1 MNDRHSN
8 RATRSARAR
17 RPVRR
22 ERQPVIPAP
31 QGALPLPA
39 VPVLRTATSAPS
51 SAVSVVASLLRSADA
66 APDRPPPPLEQRL
79 DSQLSIQATE
89 FQPQQE
95 NLESLTTPMLDHAEL
110 VRGEGT
116 PIDAVTTVN
125 RRPPTTVRR
134 ARGAGAHLLPIQP
147 GAVFMQET
155 PIRRGVFVAVTPARS
170 ASVASEATPHT
181 WSGAHVQT
189 EHGALP
195 SPYGQGYADHLSTT
209 ATRSTTSSAR
219 PVDTPYAT
227 DRGHEPRQ
235 APRQRS
241 DVPDWRVPRQ
251 AHDLPSEGERPAAGS
266 AGPSFSLSSIGGE
279 TGVSAGPSFSL
290 SSIGGETDGLSA
302 HTHSMHHAS
311 SPVTRT
317 ITELPNTMLG
327 RGATPSMAP
336 TAPRPSPV
344 VTERTPSLR
353 MTVPNDSYG
362 PAPPPLPIAQD
373 VGGSEGPEQQVSQ
386 SRPPS
391 SATGSERQSG
401 SQIPIRHVEFSPGSV
416 AFAEPVIR
424 EGSRRQRRRDRLE
437 TYMNS
442 GGLPRRSGSLP
453 LTDLHSGAGGAGM
466 LPPAIRPASTENS
479 AAAIQQQIA
488 TYLQSY
494 HQQLLLQY
502 PAVFSPAPST
512 PLPEVPPASSPPP
525 PEPESSS
532 SSAKSEPPPVP
543 SDPSPSPPPSE
554 GDHPALVVLLWT
566 QEGESFWLTTKF
578 SGISVDFGDGAK
590 YRFRL
595 PSARLSGAATEM
607 DSVWSTL
614 HYVGLNIQ
622 DLAAYG
628 AVRVPERLD
637 VEEGLAYSLLV
648 TRAQVT
654 AARKAT
660 DQRSVQR
667 RLPMFAWVTIPST
680 ALESD
685 ITEFDPLGIQAWTML
700 TSTEAYL
707 FRDIPSNDRVG
718 TATPASAA
726 PPVILARPSAVSE
739 RSAALPV
746 GMLPIHS
753 AMSQFPGHHDLM
765 GEASPETVY
774 RESKTVADIL
784 KLVKNVPRYPDTDD
798 LVSTDA
804 DISALPPFTGALTD
818 LVSHGVVKFALARMS
833 AYKLGQTVISMPELL
848 REVAQRC
855 LRTRSLTFVKQ
866 GGIMNSDTWSQRYS
880 SLAPFLAD
888 VARSVL
894 DDIALVGL
902 AGTVMRLM
910 QRREETT
917 RAFATRLVGWVE
929 VTQLLADTM
938 PGCPSIGRQQ
948 LLYQFWSGLRL
959 RQTVMDKL
967 VDDRLSL
974 QRPEEWEREHPN
986 STALQHIIT
995 VATKAEHAE
1004 KLANPRQAMPTSS
1017 STPSQRSPWRGGRSS
1032 AKLNAV
1038 QDTGEEGQSD
1048 TQALTIR
1055 EADLCVQQ
1063 SAPQPPS
1070 FTRPPRRCF
1079 VCGSE
1084 KHLWAACPDEEK
1096 KKAWVAD
1103 APARLARRRAANDAQ
1118 VAALEFDLDD
1128 LEDEADALDLFQ
1140 CGELTAAASS
1150 EQSTADHHQ

>member
-1 MNDRHSN
+1 
-8 RATRSARAR
+8 
-17 RPVRR
+17 
-22 ERQPVIPAP
+22 
-31 QGALPLPA
+31 
-39 VPVLRTATSAPS
+39 
-51 SAVSVVASLLRSADA
+51 
-66 APDRPPPPLEQRL
+66 
-79 DSQLSIQATE
+79 
-89 FQPQQE
+89 
-95 NLESLTTPMLDHAEL
+95 
-110 VRGEGT
+110 
-116 PIDAVTTVN
+116 
-125 RRPPTTVRR
+125 
-134 ARGAGAHLLPIQP
+134 
-147 GAVFMQET
+147 
-155 PIRRGVFVAVTPARS
+155 
-170 ASVASEATPHT
+170 
-181 WSGAHVQT
+181 
-189 EHGALP
+189 
-195 SPYGQGYADHLSTT
+195 
-209 ATRSTTSSAR
+209 
-219 PVDTPYAT
+219 
-227 DRGHEPRQ
+227 
-235 APRQRS
+235 
-241 DVPDWRVPRQ
+241 
-251 AHDLPSEGERPAAGS
+251 
-266 AGPSFSLSSIGGE
+266 
-279 TGVSAGPSFSL
+279 
-290 SSIGGETDGLSA
+290 
-302 HTHSMHHAS
+302 
-311 SPVTRT
+311 
-317 ITELPNTMLG
+317 
-327 RGATPSMAP
+327 
-336 TAPRPSPV
+336 
-344 VTERTPSLR
+344 
-353 MTVPNDSYG
+353 
-362 PAPPPLPIAQD
+362 
-373 VGGSEGPEQQVSQ
+373 
-386 SRPPS
+386 
-391 SATGSERQSG
+391 
-401 SQIPIRHVEFSPGSV
+401 
-416 AFAEPVIR
+416 
-424 EGSRRQRRRDRLE
+424 
-437 TYMNS
+437 
-442 GGLPRRSGSLP
+442 
-453 LTDLHSGAGGAGM
+453 M
-466 LPPAIRPASTENS
+466 LPPAIRPASTGTVTSGSALGATASLAPGVVSAETS

-488 TYLQSY
+488 TFLQSY

-512 PLPEVPPASSPPP
+512 PLPEAPPTSSPPP

-532 SSAKSEPPPVP
+532 ASDKSDPPPVP

-566 QEGESFWLTTKF
+566 QEGESFWLTTKS
-578 SGISVDFGDGAK
+578 SGISVDFGDGAR

-660 DQRSVQR
+660 EQRSVQR

-680 ALESD
+680 ARESD
-685 ITEFDPLGIQAWTML
+685 IAEFDPLGIQAWTTL

-707 FRDIPSNDRVG
+707 FRDIPSSDRVG

-739 RSAALPV
+739 RPASLPV

-804 DISALPPFTGALTD
+804 DISALPPFTEALTD
-818 LVSHGVVKFALARMS
+818 LMSHGVVKFALARMS
-833 AYKLGQTVISMPELL
+833 AYKLGQTVITMPELL

-902 AGTVMRLM
+902 AGTVMRMM
-910 QRREETT
+910 QRREETA

-938 PGCPSIGRQQ
+938 QGCPSIGRQQ

-967 VDDRLSL
+967 IDDHLSL

-995 VATKAEHAE
+995 VATKAENAE

-1017 STPSQRSPWRGGRSS
+1017 STPTQRPPWRGGRSS

-1070 FTRPPRRCF
+1070 VTRPPRRCF

-1118 VAALEFDLDD
+1118 VAALELDLDD

>member
-1 MNDRHSN
+1 MTDRQAN

-22 ERQPVIPAP
+22 EGHPAIPAQ

-39 VPVLRTATSAPS
+39 VPALRTATSAPS
-51 SAVSVVASLLRSADA
+51 SAVSAVSALLRSADA
-66 APDRPPPPLEQRL
+66 APDRPPSPLEQRL

-95 NLESLTTPMLDHAEL
+95 NLEPITTPMLDHAEL

-116 PIDAVTTVN
+116 PFDAVTTIN
-125 RRPPTTVRR
+125 RQPPTTVRR
-134 ARGAGAHLLPIQP
+134 AREAGAHLLPIPRMQP
-147 GAVFMQET
+147 GAALMQET

-170 ASVASEATPHT
+170 ASVASEATPHA

-195 SPYGQGYADHLSTT
+195 SPYGQSYADYLSST
-209 ATRSTTSSAR
+209 ATRSTTSSVR
-219 PVDTPYAT
+219 PLDTPYAK

-251 AHDLPSEGERPAAGS
+251 AGDHDLPSAGERPAAGS
-266 AGPSFSLSSIGGE
+266 AGPSLSH
-279 TGVSAGPSFSL
+279 

-302 HTHSMHHAS
+302 HTYRIHHAS
-311 SPVTRT
+311 SAVIRT

-327 RGATPSMAP
+327 RGATPSRAP
-336 TAPRPSPV
+336 TAPRPSSA
-344 VTERTPSLR
+344 VTVRTPSLR
-353 MTVPNDSYG
+353 MTVTNDTYG
-362 PAPPPLPIAQD
+362 PSPPPSPIAQD
-373 VGGSEGPEQQVSQ
+373 VGGSEGPEHQVSQ
-386 SRPPS
+386 SRPPPPT
-391 SATGSERQSG
+391 TGSEGQSG
-401 SQIPIRHVEFSPGSV
+401 SQIPVRHVEFSPSSV
-416 AFAEPVIR
+416 AFAEPGILG
-424 EGSRRQRRRDRLE
+424 GSRRQRRRQRLE
-437 TYMNS
+437 TYMNA
-442 GGLPRRSGSLP
+442 GGPPRRSGSLP
-453 LTDLHSGAGGAGM
+453 PTDLHLGAGGAGI
-466 LPPAIRPASTENS
+466 LPPAVRPASTGTVTSGSALGAIASLVPDVASAENS

-488 TYLQSY
+488 AYLQSY
-494 HQQLLLQY
+494 HQQLLLRY

-566 QEGESFWLTTKF
+566 QEGESFWLTTES

-595 PSARLSGAATEM
+595 PSTRLSGAATEM
-607 DSVWSTL
+607 DIVWSTL
-614 HYVGLNIQ
+614 HHVGLNIQ

-628 AVRVPERLD
+628 AVRVPERL

-660 DQRSVQR
+660 DQRSTQR

-718 TATPASAA
+718 TATPAPAA

-739 RSAALPV
+739 RPAALPV

-753 AMSQFPGHHDLM
+753 AMSQFPGHRDLM

-784 KLVKNVPRYPDTDD
+784 KLVKNVPRYPDTDE

-804 DISALPPFTGALTD
+804 DISALPPFTEALTD
-818 LVSHGVVKFALARMS
+818 LMSHGVVKFALARMS

-910 QRREETT
+910 QRREETA

-938 PGCPSIGRQQ
+938 PGCPSICRQQ

-959 RQTVMDKL
+959 RQTIMDKL
-967 VDDRLSL
+967 IDDRLSL

-986 STALQHIIT
+986 ATAVQHIIT
-995 VATKAEHAE
+995 VATKAENAE

-1017 STPSQRSPWRGGRSS
+1017 STSSPRSPWRGGRSS

-1038 QDTGEEGQSD
+1038 QDTGEEGPANLAPR
-1048 TQALTIR
+1048 TLTIPWPYPQ
-1055 EADLCVQQ
+1055 AD
-1063 SAPQPPS
+1063 
-1070 FTRPPRRCF
+1070 
-1079 VCGSE
+1079 
-1084 KHLWAACPDEEK
+1084 
-1096 KKAWVAD
+1096 
-1103 APARLARRRAANDAQ
+1103 
-1118 VAALEFDLDD
+1118 
-1128 LEDEADALDLFQ
+1128 
-1140 CGELTAAASS
+1140 TAI
-1150 EQSTADHHQ
+1150 

>member
-1 MNDRHSN
+1 MTDRQAT

-22 ERQPVIPAP
+22 EGQPAIPAQ
-31 QGALPLPA
+31 QGALSLPA
-39 VPVLRTATSAPS
+39 VPALRTATSAPS
-51 SAVSVVASLLRSADA
+51 SAVSAVSALLRSADA
-66 APDRPPPPLEQRL
+66 APDRPPSPLEQRL

-89 FQPQQE
+89 FQPRQE
-95 NLESLTTPMLDHAEL
+95 NLEPITTPMLDHAEL

-116 PIDAVTTVN
+116 PFDAVTTVN
-125 RRPPTTVRR
+125 RQPPTTVRR
-134 ARGAGAHLLPIQP
+134 AREAGAHLLSIPRMQP
-147 GAVFMQET
+147 GASLMQET
-155 PIRRGVFVAVTPARS
+155 PIRRGVFVVVTPARS
-170 ASVASEATPHT
+170 ASVANEATPHT

-195 SPYGQGYADHLSTT
+195 SPYGQSYADYLSST
-209 ATRSTTSSAR
+209 ATRSTTSSVR
-219 PVDTPYAT
+219 PLDTPYAK

-251 AHDLPSEGERPAAGS
+251 AGDHDLPSAGERPAAGS
-266 AGPSFSLSSIGGE
+266 AGPSLSH
-279 TGVSAGPSFSL
+279 

-302 HTHSMHHAS
+302 HTHRIHHAS

-317 ITELPNTMLG
+317 STELPNTMLG
-327 RGATPSMAP
+327 RGATPSRAP
-336 TAPRPSPV
+336 TAPRPSSA

-353 MTVPNDSYG
+353 MTVTNDTYG
-362 PAPPPLPIAQD
+362 PSPPPSPIAQD
-373 VGGSEGPEQQVSQ
+373 VGGSEGPEHQVSQ
-386 SRPPS
+386 SRPPPP
-391 SATGSERQSG
+391 ATGSEGQSG
-401 SQIPIRHVEFSPGSV
+401 SQIPKTLPLPYSSRSPRTFSPTISSCCFSTPPSLV
-416 AFAEPVIR
+416 
-424 EGSRRQRRRDRLE
+424 QRHL
-437 TYMNS
+437 
-442 GGLPRRSGSLP
+442 
-453 LTDLHSGAGGAGM
+453 
-466 LPPAIRPASTENS
+466 
-479 AAAIQQQIA
+479 
-488 TYLQSY
+488 
-494 HQQLLLQY
+494 
-502 PAVFSPAPST
+502 ST

-566 QEGESFWLTTKF
+566 QEGESFWLTTKS

-607 DSVWSTL
+607 DIVWSTL
-614 HYVGLNIQ
+614 HHVGLNIQ

-628 AVRVPERLD
+628 AVRVPERLE

-660 DQRSVQR
+660 DQRSTQR

-718 TATPASAA
+718 TATPAPAT

-739 RSAALPV
+739 RPAALPV

-753 AMSQFPGHHDLM
+753 AMSQFPGHRDLM

-784 KLVKNVPRYPDTDD
+784 KLVKNVPRYPDTDE

-804 DISALPPFTGALTD
+804 DDISALPPFTEALTD
-818 LVSHGVVKFALARMS
+818 LMSHGVVKFALARMS

-888 VARSVL
+888 VARSVS
-894 DDIALVGL
+894 DDIALVEL
-902 AGTVMRLM
+902 AGTVM
-910 QRREETT
+910 
-917 RAFATRLVGWVE
+917 
-929 VTQLLADTM
+929 
-938 PGCPSIGRQQ
+938 
-948 LLYQFWSGLRL
+948 
-959 RQTVMDKL
+959 
-967 VDDRLSL
+967 
-974 QRPEEWEREHPN
+974 
-986 STALQHIIT
+986 
-995 VATKAEHAE
+995 
-1004 KLANPRQAMPTSS
+1004 
-1017 STPSQRSPWRGGRSS
+1017 
-1032 AKLNAV
+1032 
-1038 QDTGEEGQSD
+1038 
-1048 TQALTIR
+1048 
-1055 EADLCVQQ
+1055 
-1063 SAPQPPS
+1063 
-1070 FTRPPRRCF
+1070 
-1079 VCGSE
+1079 
-1084 KHLWAACPDEEK
+1084 
-1096 KKAWVAD
+1096 
-1103 APARLARRRAANDAQ
+1103 
-1118 VAALEFDLDD
+1118 
-1128 LEDEADALDLFQ
+1128 
-1140 CGELTAAASS
+1140 
-1150 EQSTADHHQ
+1150 